1 MGKSPAIFYE
11 RGWEMMKNQMKKLM
25 MGAAVLGATMAFG
38 ISADAAVDAAGAKEI
53 AFRHAGCTEAD
64 TRNLHVEQD
73 REHGILI
80 YEVEFRVGNT
90 KYEYEIR
97 EDTGEIIEY
106 SYKSR

>member
-1 MGKSPAIFYE
+1 
-11 RGWEMMKNQMKKLM
+11 MKKSIVTTLLL
-25 MGAAVLGATMAFG
+25 GLAFAVGT
-38 ISADAAVDAAGAKEI
+38 SAYAVDVNGAKEI
-53 AFRHAGCTEAD
+53 AFRHAGCTEAE

>member
-1 MGKSPAIFYE
+1 MGQSPAIFYE
-11 RGWEMMKNQMKKLM
+11 RGWEMMKNKMKKFV
-25 MGAAVLGATMAFG
+25 MGVAVLGAMAFG
-38 ISADAAVDAAGAKEI
+38 ASAEAAVDMAGAKEI
-53 AFRHAGCTEAD
+53 AFRHAGCTEAE

-73 REHGILI
+73 REHGIVI